1 MLSCSGLQTTLA
13 PSRRQSTLQRWIV
26 WHQGHHKQ
34 FTVARVGAAPQTK
47 RHWQDLRKP
56 YMCIFLFLL
65 DLHMVPDDI
74 CVFQTFLESTYPSL
88 LQLQRCSSARIQR
101 ASGGKNT
108 EEYLS
113 FHNHSTDWCDWS
125 KVEELFSLGI
135 RIHPTLPNAFGRIP
149 FCLCHFH
156 QPPEVLRDAP
166 RLLMKHTWNKVEPRM
181 HSSVSP
187 PLLKEFLTLSQ
198 VFEGKLRQQQR
209 RLL

>member
-1 MLSCSGLQTTLA
+1 MCLSF
-13 PSRRQSTLQRWIV
+13 PSWPTHGARW
-26 WHQGHHKQ
+26 H
-34 FTVARVGAAPQTK
+34 
-47 RHWQDLRKP
+47 LR
-56 YMCIFLFLL
+56 
-65 DLHMVPDDI
+65 
-74 CVFQTFLESTYPSL
+74 VFQTFLESTYPSL

-113 FHNHSTDWCDWS
+113 FHNHSADWCDWS

-156 QPPEVLRDAP
+156 RPPEVLRDAP
-166 RLLMKHTWNKVEPRM
+166 RLLMKHTWKEVEPRM